1 MAFPFFVL
9 LSIASTYTLVE
20 LIGCDRKGRKM
31 TLRKQSKKVILL
43 SKNKVF
49 LILAIFI
56 TSFFSMFILVGMM
69 TSLDPSYRVASHTV
83 KKWTSEVS
91 ELHYLTLMAGENRL
105 FEEALPEGEEPID
118 IGRVLFEL
126 GTNVRVHD
134 VRSLLGREL
143 PGFNFYD
150 REILIAGEGT
160 DFTNLTVES
169 TPPLEIVLEEREAT
183 IPEELEEEKK
193 PTPTPDSTKKA
204 VYIYNTHNRESFLP
218 YLPNT
223 DEPNDAFHKDINITR
238 VSEQLAKDLANF
250 GIGSQVEKA
259 DIGSMLVERDW
270 NYSRDS
276 YKASKEVVTAALAE
290 NQDIQY
296 VFDLH
301 RDSVRKDIT
310 TKEINGKN
318 YARLMFVIGG
328 DNPNFEANFA
338 LANRLHHALEEK
350 FPGLSRG
357 VEKYGG
363 EGRNGV
369 YNQDVSNNALL
380 IEFGGVDNTFEEL
393 NNTSAVFAE
402 IFSDIYFE
410 AEKVSKEEGQ

>member
-1 MAFPFFVL
+1 
-9 LSIASTYTLVE
+9 
-20 LIGCDRKGRKM
+20 
-31 TLRKQSKKVILL
+31 
-43 SKNKVF
+43 
-49 LILAIFI
+49 
-56 TSFFSMFILVGMM
+56 MFILIGMM

-83 KKWTSEVS
+83 KQWTSDVNEI
-91 ELHYLTLMAGENRL
+91 HFLTLMMGENRV
-105 FEEALPEGEEPID
+105 FKEALPEGEEPID
-118 IGRVLFEL
+118 IWRVLFEL

-160 DFTNLTVES
+160 DFTNLTAES
-169 TPPLEIVLEEREAT
+169 TPPLDIVLEEREAT
-183 IPEELEEEKK
+183 IPEELEKEKDPVPSK
-193 PTPTPDSTKKA
+193 NKKT

-223 DEPNDAFHKDINITR
+223 DNPNDAFHKEINITK
-238 VSEQLAKDLANF
+238 VSEQLANELAKH
-250 GIGSQVEKA
+250 GIGSQVEEK
-259 DIGSMLVERDW
+259 DIGSILVERDW

-276 YKASKEVVTAALAE
+276 YKASKEVVTEALA
-290 NQDIQY
+290 NNKDIQY

-310 TKEINGKN
+310 TKEIKGKK

-328 DNPNFEANFA
+328 DNPNYEKNFA
-338 LANRLHHALEEK
+338 LADKLHHALEEK
-350 FPGLSRG
+350 YPGLSRG

-369 YNQDVSNNALL
+369 YNQDVSSNALL

-393 NNTSAVFAE
+393 NNTAKVLAEVFSE
-402 IFSDIYFE
+402 VYFD
-410 AEKVSKEEGQ
+410 AEKVSGEGEK